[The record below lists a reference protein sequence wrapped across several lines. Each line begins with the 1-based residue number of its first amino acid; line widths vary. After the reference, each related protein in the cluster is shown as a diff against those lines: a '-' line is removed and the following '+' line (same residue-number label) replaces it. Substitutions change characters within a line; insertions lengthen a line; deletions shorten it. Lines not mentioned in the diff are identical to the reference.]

1 MMEMS
6 VVIVVVVVVL
16 FCVHKASI
24 KARTHKIH
32 ILPVCFNNLTQQTH
46 REEKRREEKGEIEQ
60 KNAIGNIRRSKKER
74 SAYLFFSQLLLMI
87 VFDANTRTQNKMK

>member
-6 VVIVVVVVVL
+6 VVIVVVVVVVL

-46 REEKRREEKGEIEQ
+46 REEKGEIEQ

-74 SAYLFFSQLLLMI
+74 SAYLFFSQLLMI